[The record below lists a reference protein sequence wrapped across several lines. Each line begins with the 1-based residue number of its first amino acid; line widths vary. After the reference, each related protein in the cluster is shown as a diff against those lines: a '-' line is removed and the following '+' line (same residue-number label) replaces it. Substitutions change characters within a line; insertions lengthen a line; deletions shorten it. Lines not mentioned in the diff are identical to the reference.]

1 MLTEE
6 EIKTFYTQIIL
17 FSGVG
22 KGKSG
27 LGTVKFTRGY
37 ITINICQKKSQNT
50 LRVNFP
56 VHKLKVETLRTL
68 LSLLFDR

>member
-17 FSGVG
+17 FSGVR
-22 KGKSG
+22 KGKNG

-37 ITINICQKKSQNT
+37 ITINICQKKN
-50 LRVNFP
+50 
-56 VHKLKVETLRTL
+56 HRTL
-68 LSLLFDR
+68 